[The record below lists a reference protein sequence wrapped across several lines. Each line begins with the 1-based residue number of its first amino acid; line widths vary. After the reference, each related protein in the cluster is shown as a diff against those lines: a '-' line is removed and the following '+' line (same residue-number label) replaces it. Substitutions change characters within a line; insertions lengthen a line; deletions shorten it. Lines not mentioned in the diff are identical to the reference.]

1 MIKFMIK
8 QNMHFNENMERCMG
22 EFGGRKEKEYNLKTN
37 KKVHGIFVD
46 VLFYFVGQF
55 LTS

>member
-1 MIKFMIK
+1 MIK
-8 QNMHFNENMERCMG
+8 QNMHFNENMERCMA